1 MITGAP
7 MHALT
12 RSHIRDASQRPP
24 PLAQVEVLLL
34 FHPSLQGCFPR
45 RVPVQAC
52 ARATQGWLI
61 LDVYG
66 DRGISEITGR
76 PIMEN
81 LQLQAQGEDIEALL
95 PDGIV
100 NEVAD
105 YVLGEA

>member
-1 MITGAP
+1 
-7 MHALT
+7 MHAL
-12 RSHIRDASQRPP
+12 IRPDTTKILQRHP

-34 FHPSLQGCFPR
+34 FHPSLQGGFPG
-45 RVPVQAC
+45 RVPPEAC
-52 ARATQGWLI
+52 AHTAQGWLT

-66 DRGISEITGR
+66 ERGISEITGR

-81 LQLQAQGEDIEALL
+81 LQLRAGGEDIEALL

-105 YVLGEA
+105 YVLGEG

>member
-1 MITGAP
+1 

-12 RSHIRDASQRPP
+12 QPYIRDASRRPP

-34 FHPSLQGCFPR
+34 FHPSLQGGFPK
-45 RVPVQAC
+45 RVRAESC
-52 ARATQGWLI
+52 ARACQGWLT

-66 DRGISEITGR
+66 ERGISEITGR

-81 LQLQAQGEDIEALL
+81 LQLRAGGEDIEALL

-100 NEVAD
+100 SEVAD
-105 YVLGEA
+105 YVLEEA